1 VWVVLDS
8 GKRGAALGIHGVHGG
23 QAWCRPWHPR
33 RPDSVHTAWYSPHSD
48 GPASVTRSGAR
59 CLRMHAIASCPSSS
73 STQVTKNRN
82 TCHPN
87 ATFTTLRRSPV
98 IGSRSSPPRVLMPLA
113 ACAPTCKASILDH
126 AALLCSRC
134 LLRSESL
141 ERNVMGYMHPSMPPL
156 MWVCRCH
163 GIPRTSSHQRPIP
176 NQLLRHSLPHLHD
189 LLLSD
194 AARFYDA
201 DALAQSPWP

>member
-1 VWVVLDS
+1 MAKGS
-8 GKRGAALGIHGVHGG
+8 RHICGNPNALALRHDG

-48 GPASVTRSGAR
+48 GPASVPRSGAR

-98 IGSRSSPPRVLMPLA
+98 DGSRSSPPRVWMPLA

-126 AALLCSRC
+126 AALLVESPK
-134 LLRSESL
+134 LLAMPLAFRVARAQRDGIRASL
-141 ERNVMGYMHPSMPPL
+141 
-156 MWVCRCH
+156 
-163 GIPRTSSHQRPIP
+163 
-176 NQLLRHSLPHLHD
+176 
-189 LLLSD
+189 D
-194 AARFYDA
+194 AALDA
-201 DALAQSPWP
+201 GVPLSWHSAHVESSTSNTQPASSS